1 MTNLTEGWL
10 VSFDADNV
18 SSSCSGTNFV
28 FMNCTCSGNLGLP
41 IDGKKA
47 VDDVLK
53 AYVSASGKGKAS
65 ELVRKMLGDA
75 K

>member
-1 MTNLTEGWL
+1 
-10 VSFDADNV
+10 
-18 SSSCSGTNFV
+18 
-28 FMNCTCSGNLGLP
+28 LP

>member
-1 MTNLTEGWL
+1 MKNLTEGWL

-28 FMNCTCSGNLGLP
+28 FINCTCSGNLGLP
-41 IDGKKA
+41 IDGKEL
-47 VDDVLK
+47 VDDPQDH
-53 AYVSASGKGKAS
+53 APTSGRGKAS
-65 ELVRKMLGDA
+65 ELVKKMLGDA